1 MPPRLEVGR
10 IDRAHGLRGEVVVTL
25 VTNRVERVA
34 PGAVLYAHERPLEVV
49 RSSPMKER
57 FVVQFAGVDSRE
69 AADALHGLV
78 LSADPI
84 DDPGELWVHD
94 LIGALVVDQNGVE
107 RGRVTTIEANPASD
121 LLVTDAGALVP
132 ARFIVSVQANERVEV
147 DVPEG
152 LFE

>member
-1 MPPRLEVGR
+1 MPARLEVGR

-25 VTNRVERVA
+25 VTNRLERVS
-34 PGAVLYAHERPLEVV
+34 PGAVVYAGERALTVM
-49 RSSPMKER
+49 RSAPIKDR
-57 FVVQFAGVDSRE
+57 FVVQFRGVESRE
-69 AADALHGLV
+69 DADALHGQV

-84 DDPGELWVHD
+84 DDPDEVWVHD
-94 LIGALVVDQNGVE
+94 LMSAVVVDQHGVE
-107 RGRVTTIEANPASD
+107 RGRVVSIEANPASD

-132 ARFIVSVQANERVEV
+132 ARFIVAVQANERVDV